1 MAIDVRKAL
10 VTNWPIKATALALA
24 TVLWAAV
31 AAREPTTQ
39 IVDVSLRILPPP
51 GKVILGAQP
60 AVQASFNGTA
70 GELFKLYRDPPA
82 IRKSI
87 PETHTASTFS
97 VELSTGDL
105 TLPIEA
111 AVAPQWVRP
120 RRFEV
125 ELDSLSQR
133 YLAVESQL
141 VVEADSGYELVGP
154 VVIQPESVAV
164 SGPLSLV
171 STMTSIRTTPVQ
183 FTDLKA
189 DLDRMVPFDTSDLGQ
204 IQLGAWEVSVTAD
217 VREIVQASKTLQ
229 NVIVRIVPPRGGL
242 WASEPRRVTVTL
254 TGPERR
260 IASITA
266 DSVRVTAGPLATGP
280 TETVSLKVQA
290 PEGFEAQATPDT
302 VVVRRQ
308 DRGA

>member
-1 MAIDVRKAL
+1 MAFDVRKAL

-39 IVDVSLRILPPP
+39 IVDVSLLIQPPP
-51 GKVILGAQP
+51 GKIIVGATP
-60 AVQASFNGTA
+60 AIQASFNGTA
-70 GELFKLYRDPPA
+70 GELFKLFLNPPA
-82 IRKSI
+82 IRKAI

-105 TLPIEA
+105 TLATEA

-133 YLAVESQL
+133 YVAVEPQV

-154 VVIQPESVAV
+154 VVIQPESIAV

-171 STMTSIRTTPVQ
+171 STMTSIRTTPLE
-183 FTDLKA
+183 FTGLTA
-189 DLDRMVPFDTSDLGQ
+189 ALDGTVPFDTSGLGQ
-204 IQLGAWEVSVTAD
+204 IRLGVWEASVSAD
-217 VREIVQASKTLQ
+217 VRKIVPASKVLE
-229 NVIVRIVPPRGGL
+229 NVMVRIVPPRGGL
-242 WASEPRRVTVTL
+242 WVSEPRQVTVTL

-260 IASITA
+260 IAAITA
-266 DSVRVTAGPLATGP
+266 DSIRVTAGPLGGGP
-280 TETVSLKVQA
+280 TETVSLMVQV
-290 PEGFEAQATPDT
+290 PDGFEAEATPDT